1 MKNGD
6 IHIGDI
12 GTVGCVECQ
21 RDFHVSFATDTIN
34 VPRCPGC
41 GTVVEGF
48 EDNVDLKRNNA
59 EVREALDVL
68 ERLLEDILTTMEER
82 NRVPEGSSL
91 AVLREIA
98 PDLREASQYAAEQS
112 RELNDSDD

>member
-6 IHIGDI
+6 THIGDI

-34 VPRCPGC
+34 IPRCPRC

-48 EDNVDLKRNNA
+48 EDTVRRKRNNA
-59 EVREALDVL
+59 EARKALDRL
-68 ERLLEDILTTMEER
+68 ERQLEDILTTMEKR
-82 NRVPEGSSL
+82 NMVPEGSSL
-91 AVLREIA
+91 AVLNEIA
-98 PDLREASQYAAEQS
+98 PDLREASQYAVEQS
-112 RELNDSDD
+112 RELNDFDD